1 MNWQPCTPLQRLAE
15 SVSSARRTDDGRML
29 LVRTANN
36 VAETQNWDDV
46 LARLGRVSHLGVQ
59 TPEAWR
65 MKDDALELAFRM
77 PDGESLEDSLH
88 RGLPVR
94 ALFNIV
100 SDVVDAAQALRRAGI
115 DQGGFDA
122 WSIWRM
128 RSESGLLLAPNPVP
142 SPSPNRLKTDFER
155 NDLQRLGR
163 LIVSILRGSDA
174 FSLPP
179 APSEGDIARLLQP
192 SDHCLAPVLVPL
204 MAGESGER
212 ALAEFKDAISV
223 LELKSEWPA
232 RSVNTGLVSVA
243 EVRRAL
249 SRAPRIANVATRA
262 RHGRARRQIRSGL
275 GVGGLFISLLILLA
289 SGTAVLYMS
298 PRAQDVFVS
307 ALRDVGVLP
316 EPFSEG
322 IEGLLAQGADNGNG
336 LAVRVG
342 AYRSVLARAPGHGQA
357 TAELRQL
364 IAGTREEIGAALAD
378 GRLDV
383 VNQRLGEALN
393 LFPQD
398 AEFRRQFD
406 ELSERRMAEN
416 LFVNTL
422 TLVEEGDLSDDEAL
436 TAVEAYREVLRLWPA
451 HEGTRN
457 ALQALARYFADKAQE
472 SLLGN
477 DIASA
482 MTFLGHAT
490 VADSEIDAVTGVRA
504 QIQRETDLRQAV
516 ESLLEAGASYLASGA
531 LVNPPAENAAETYVR
546 VLASDPGN
554 PIATEGLRQ
563 VTSGVIDRIDRAI
576 TARDYA
582 LASSVLARAL
592 QIALDEGA
600 LADVATRL
608 EVEQAKS
615 ERVRVLLRQAEQHL
629 ADGYIT
635 APEDGNLLAE
645 LFEVLTLDPDNAR
658 ALVLR
663 ERAAERLAEVAED
676 AWRADFAED
685 AREYLRVALTLAPDN
700 QAWIE
705 KRDLWSSTPSN

>member
-1 MNWQPCTPLQRLAE
+1 MNWQPCTPLQRLAKG
-15 SVSSARRTDDGRML
+15 VSTARRTEDGRTL
-29 LVRTANN
+29 LIRTAKN
-36 VAETQNWDDV
+36 VAQTQIWEDM
-46 LARLGRVSHLGVQ
+46 LAGLGLFAHSGVQ
-59 TPEAWR
+59 TPVAWR
-65 MKDDALELAFRM
+65 MREQDGAIELAFLM
-77 PDGESLEDSLH
+77 PEGESLEDCLH

-100 SDVVDAAQALRRAGI
+100 SDVVDAAQALRLAGI
-115 DQGGFDA
+115 DQGGFDT

-128 RSESGLLLAPNPVP
+128 RSESGVLLAPNPL
-142 SPSPNRLKTDFER
+142 PNLWRDEFER

-163 LIVSILRGSDA
+163 LIVSILRGSDT

-179 APSEGDIARLLQP
+179 APSESDIARLLQP
-192 SDHCLAPVLVPL
+192 SDHCLAPVLLPL
-204 MAGESGER
+204 MTGASDKG
-212 ALAEFKDAISV
+212 ALAEFKDAISM
-223 LELKSEWPA
+223 LELKNEWPA
-232 RSVNTGLVSVA
+232 RSVHTGLVSVA
-243 EVRRAL
+243 EIRRAISKAP
-249 SRAPRIANVATRA
+249 SRETVATRA
-262 RHGRARRQIRSGL
+262 KQRRARKQVRSGL
-275 GVGGLFISLLILLA
+275 GIGGLFISLLILAA

-298 PRAQDVFVS
+298 PRAQDVFVG
-307 ALRDVGVLP
+307 ALRDVGMLP
-316 EPFSEG
+316 EPFSQG
-322 IEGLLAQGADNGNG
+322 VEGLLAQGADNGNG

-342 AYRSVLARAPGHGQA
+342 AYRGVLARAPDHGQA

-364 IAGTREEIGAALAD
+364 IASTREEIGAALAD

-398 AEFRRQFD
+398 VELRRQFD
-406 ELSERRMAEN
+406 ELSERRMAES

-422 TLVEEGDLSDDEAL
+422 ALVEEGDLSDDEAL

-457 ALQALARYFADKAQE
+457 ALQALARYFADKAE
-472 SLLGN
+472 VSLLGK
-477 DIASA
+477 DITSA
-482 MTFLGHAT
+482 MMFLGHAT
-490 VADSEIDAVTGVRA
+490 LADSEIDAVTDVRA
-504 QIQRETDLRQAV
+504 QIQRETDLREAV
-516 ESLLEAGASYLASGA
+516 ESLLEAGANYLASGA

-563 VTSGVIDRIDRAI
+563 VTSGVIDRVDRAI

-582 LASSVLARAL
+582 FASSVLARAL
-592 QIALDEGA
+592 QIALDEDA

-705 KRDLWSSTPSN
+705 KRDLWSSASPRD